1 MLMATGYAPGRK
13 IRDMRH
19 AKPSRRYARRR
30 VADILLEPDRSTSL
44 WRNRMGRLYLAAPHG
59 RTSLVLG
66 PSARLK
72 APDSMAWGLYHE
84 ADQPGVPWL
93 NGPDGLVQLETRPA
107 SLIDAYGPWVRLN
120 PRIGARM

>member
-1 MLMATGYAPGRK
+1 
-13 IRDMRH
+13 MRH
-19 AKPSRRYARRR
+19 AKPLRRYARRR

-72 APDSMAWGLYHE
+72 APDSMA
-84 ADQPGVPWL
+84 
-93 NGPDGLVQLETRPA
+93 
-107 SLIDAYGPWVRLN
+107 
-120 PRIGARM
+120 